1 MLPSL
6 DALCR
11 HWKCTCLMLDMWCQ
25 ANQNNMELLPLSIYG
40 WNVHNNTLT
49 IDWDSQANMATVDAR
64 VTGLLKG
71 CKCKTG
77 CSSKRCSCR
86 NKGKECSIGCD
97 CINCTNT
104 LTKGNEDLLDIV
116 VDEYLAEVTG
126 ESTGVPTT
134 SWTGCLVVNIWKMT
148 RKNSDSR

>member
-1 MLPSL
+1 
-6 DALCR
+6 
-11 HWKCTCLMLDMWCQ
+11 
-25 ANQNNMELLPLSIYG
+25 
-40 WNVHNNTLT
+40 
-49 IDWDSQANMATVDAR
+49 MAAVDAR

-86 NKGKECSIGCD
+86 NKGKEWSIGCD

-116 VDEYLAEVTG
+116 EDEYLAEVTE
-126 ESTGVPTT
+126 ESTGVPNDANDIMD
-134 SWTGCLVVNIWKMT
+134 WCLVVKIWKMT
-148 RKNSDSR
+148 RNISLKINNQTHIRIVYS